1 MTSSVLKDG
10 FPSAHLTTRQWVEST
25 IDLRKLFAAI
35 DADPAI
41 VGAGV
46 VYLDAQ
52 LRVIVLREFQP
63 ICSVVPKKVILRE
76 APSYVGRVEFARRL
90 VNEPREADV
99 TFEAV
104 NAGFACGSAVI
115 SWFVIMGGAALSPF
129 TFGATGVVAAIGYSS
144 AIASSV
150 QCVIGARRTY
160 NEMTDPA
167 RNDALDSEQ
176 WYQAVTAGLDTVS
189 LLGAGN
195 TAMSTVRFVSMLKK
209 TTGRNT
215 HQVLK
220 GLNRQERSKLTREL
234 LSINHPEISR
244 KMIRLRQAAGELP
257 KRYTVAEIKRGT
269 IVQVVDAL
277 GAISSIAG
285 SVRSGNMRTIA
296 VGLYEEASQ

>member
-10 FPSAHLTTRQWVEST
+10 FPSAHLTTRQWVESS

-63 ICSVVPKKVILRE
+63 ICSVAPKKVILRE

-90 VNEPREADV
+90 ANEPREADV

-104 NAGFACGSAVI
+104 NAGLACGSAVI
-115 SWFVIMGGAALSPF
+115 SWFVILGGAALTPF
-129 TFGATGVVAAIGYSS
+129 TFGATGVVAAISVVGAS
-144 AIASSV
+144 ASTL
-150 QCVIGARRTY
+150 QCAIGVRRTR
-160 NEMTDPA
+160 NELVDPA
-167 RNDALDSEQ
+167 LNDELDRNE
-176 WYQAVTAGLDTVS
+176 WYQAVTLGLDAAS

-195 TAMSTVRFVSMLKK
+195 TAMSTIRMVNSLKK
-209 TTGRNT
+209 ATGRST

-220 GLNRQERSKLTREL
+220 GLNRQERLKLTKEL
-234 LSINHPEISR
+234 IGINHPEMSR
-244 KMIRLRQAAGELP
+244 KMLKLKQMAGEMP
-257 KRYTVAEIKRGT
+257 KRFTSSEVRRGT
-269 IVQVVDAL
+269 MIQMLDAL
-277 GAISSIAG
+277 GAVSSIAG
-285 SVRSGNMRTIA
+285 SVRSGNIRIIA
-296 VGLYEEASQ
+296 VGLHEEISE

>member
-10 FPSAHLTTRQWVEST
+10 FPSAHLTTRQWVESS
-25 IDLRKLFAAI
+25 IDLLKLFAAI

-90 VNEPREADV
+90 ANEPRESQVA
-99 TFEAV
+99 FEAV

-115 SWFVIMGGAALSPF
+115 SWLVMVGGSALSPF

-176 WYQAVTAGLDTVS
+176 WYQAVTAGLDAAS

-195 TAMSTVRFVSMLKK
+195 AAMSTVRFVSMLKK

-257 KRYTVAEIKRGT
+257 KCYTSAEIKRGSV
-269 IVQVVDAL
+269 VQMVDAL

-296 VGLYEEASQ
+296 VGLYEEASE

>member
-90 VNEPREADV
+90 ANEPRESDV
-99 TFEAV
+99 MFEAV

-115 SWFVIMGGAALSPF
+115 SWLVMVGGSALTPF
-129 TFGATGVVAAIGYSS
+129 TFGATGVVAAISVVGAS
-144 AIASSV
+144 ASTL
-150 QCVIGARRTY
+150 QCAIGMRRTR
-160 NEMTDPA
+160 NEFVDPA
-167 RNDALDSEQ
+167 LNDELDRNE
-176 WYQAVTAGLDTVS
+176 WYQAVTLGLDAAS

-195 TAMSTVRFVSMLKK
+195 TARSTIRMVNSLKK
-209 TTGRNT
+209 ATGRST

-220 GLNRQERSKLTREL
+220 GLNRQERVKLTKEL
-234 LSINHPEISR
+234 ISINHPEISR
-244 KMIRLRQAAGELP
+244 KMLKLKQMTGEMP
-257 KRYTVAEIKRGT
+257 KRFTSSEVRRGT
-269 IVQVVDAL
+269 MIQMLDAL
-277 GAISSIAG
+277 GAVSSIAG
-285 SVRSGNMRTIA
+285 SVRSGNIRIIA
-296 VGLYEEASQ
+296 VGLHEEISE

>member
-1 MTSSVLKDG
+1 MTSSVLRDG
-10 FPSAHLTTRQWVEST
+10 FPSAHLTTRQWVESS

-52 LRVIVLREFQP
+52 LRAIVLREFQP

-99 TFEAV
+99 TFEAM
-104 NAGFACGSAVI
+104 NAGFACASAVI
-115 SWFVIMGGAALSPF
+115 SWFVILGGAALSPF

-176 WYQAVTAGLDTVS
+176 WYQAVTAGLDTAS

-195 TAMSTVRFVSMLKK
+195 AAMSTVRFVSMLKK

-277 GAISSIAG
+277 GAISSITG

-296 VGLYEEASQ
+296 VGLYEEASE

>member
-1 MTSSVLKDG
+1 MTSSALKDG

-90 VNEPREADV
+90 ANEPREADV

-115 SWFVIMGGAALSPF
+115 SWLVMVGGSALSPF

-167 RNDALDSEQ
+167 RNDALDGEP
-176 WYQAVTAGLDTVS
+176 WYQAVMAGLDAAS
-189 LLGAGN
+189 LLGASN
-195 TAMSTVRFVSMLKK
+195 AAMSTVRFVSMLKK
-209 TTGRNT
+209 TTGKNT

-220 GLNRQERSKLTREL
+220 GLSRQERVKLTKEL

-244 KMIRLRQAAGELP
+244 KMIKLKQMAGELP
-257 KRYTVAEIKRGT
+257 KRYTSAEIKRGT
-269 IVQVVDAL
+269 VVQMVDAV
-277 GAISSIAG
+277 GAISSITG
-285 SVRSGNMRTIA
+285 SVRSGNTRTIA
-296 VGLYEEASQ
+296 LGLYEQASE

>member
-90 VNEPREADV
+90 ANESREADV

-104 NAGFACGSAVI
+104 NAGFACASAVI
-115 SWFVIMGGAALSPF
+115 SWLVILGGAALTPF
-129 TFGATGVVAAIGYSS
+129 TFGATGVVAAISVVGAS
-144 AIASSV
+144 ASTL
-150 QCVIGARRTY
+150 QCAIGMRRTR
-160 NEMTDPA
+160 NEFVDPA
-167 RNDALDSEQ
+167 LNDELDRNE
-176 WYQAVTAGLDTVS
+176 WYQAVTLGLDAAS

-195 TAMSTVRFVSMLKK
+195 TARSTIRMVNSLKK
-209 TTGRNT
+209 ATGRST

-220 GLNRQERSKLTREL
+220 GLNRQERVKLTKEL
-234 LSINHPEISR
+234 ISINHPEISR
-244 KMIRLRQAAGELP
+244 KMLKLKQMTGEMP
-257 KRYTVAEIKRGT
+257 KRFTSSEVRRGT
-269 IVQVVDAL
+269 MIQMLDAL
-277 GAISSIAG
+277 GAVSSIAG
-285 SVRSGNMRTIA
+285 SVRSGNIRIIA
-296 VGLYEEASQ
+296 VGLHEEISE

>member
-90 VNEPREADV
+90 ANEPREAQV
-99 TFEAV
+99 AFEAL
-104 NAGFACGSAVI
+104 NAGFACTSALI
-115 SWFVIMGGAALSPF
+115 SWLLIAGGSALSPF
-129 TFGATGVVAAIGYSS
+129 TFGATGVAAAISVVGAS
-144 AIASSV
+144 ASSI
-150 QCVIGARRTY
+150 QCWMGIRRTA
-160 NEMTDPA
+160 NERDDPA
-167 RNDALDSEQ
+167 LNDALDSDP
-176 WYQAVTAGLDTVS
+176 WYQAVTAGLDAAS

-195 TAMSTVRFVSMLKK
+195 AAMSTIRFVSMLKK
-209 TTGRNT
+209 ATGKNT
-215 HQVLK
+215 QQVLK
-220 GLNRQERSKLTREL
+220 GLNRQERVKLTREL
-234 LSINHPEISR
+234 LSINHPQMSR
-244 KMIRLRQAAGELP
+244 RMIKLKQMAGEMP
-257 KRYTVAEIKRGT
+257 KRYTSAQVKRGT
-269 IVQVVDAL
+269 LMQMLDAL
-277 GAISSIAG
+277 GGASSVAG
-285 SVRSGNMRTIA
+285 SVRSGIIA
-296 VGLYEEASQ
+296 VGLHEETSE